1 MRRPRRRSRLIRST
15 TSGVTFKSPPRRRL
29 GVLYRRISAP
39 EPQSY
44 RLLDSVGRYVEPG
57 QGVVSDERLATYLN
71 QGKIRHV
78 DTSQHGSG
86 DRRVVCRPNPRARLK
101 LLKLPSVESSADAGS
116 RWLRCPGESA
126 SLLRRAPQA
135 SLLRR
140 STKVGA
146 VEVSDISDY
155 DRDGGDPRCMHGPA
169 TTLASRR
176 ADAAFLCTPGAG
188 LRVAPFV
195 LTTSWSRSGARP
207 CVFQASQAPLHH
219 RPRSRISESL

>member
-1 MRRPRRRSRLIRST
+1 MALLSTFLTVGSESPHSWAISGMRRPRRRSRLIRST

-86 DRRVVCRPNPRARLK
+86 DRRVVCRPNPA
-101 LLKLPSVESSADAGS
+101 
-116 RWLRCPGESA
+116 
-126 SLLRRAPQA
+126 
-135 SLLRR
+135 
-140 STKVGA
+140 
-146 VEVSDISDY
+146 
-155 DRDGGDPRCMHGPA
+155 
-169 TTLASRR
+169 LASNY
-176 ADAAFLCTPGAG
+176 CNCHP
-188 LRVAPFV
+188 
-195 LTTSWSRSGARP
+195 WSRPQTQAR
-207 CVFQASQAPLHH
+207 AGYAAPVNLHQ
-219 RPRSRISESL
+219 

>member
-101 LLKLPSVESSADAGS
+101 LLQLPSVESSADAGS

-126 SLLRRAPQA
+126 SM
-135 SLLRR
+135 
-140 STKVGA
+140 KIG
-146 VEVSDISDY
+146 
-155 DRDGGDPRCMHGPA
+155 
-169 TTLASRR
+169 
-176 ADAAFLCTPGAG
+176 
-188 LRVAPFV
+188 RVA
-195 LTTSWSRSGARP
+195 RSN
-207 CVFQASQAPLHH
+207 
-219 RPRSRISESL
+219 RSRGEAPVASPSSGGPLQLKFRVCRGAKARKNIAPAAVIRPQ